1 MNSSD
6 LNELFFQLTTI
17 LDDYHPVDWD
27 DIVILLN
34 QIKNKKKPSLN
45 PCKEDFLKFFARGIA
60 FISFSFGV
68 DGVSIEMSKYARAL
82 NDLFTPLRKPSFH
95 FISGNFQSE
104 ASSILSSEWHWF
116 QVDGIDGWDKWEDG
130 KWFTAL
136 FRSEMK
142 SYSESSNHLTK
153 EIYKQAVSIAKRL
166 GKYFLDNHI
175 ALVVPVNV
183 ASNPGNIALT
193 LGLIFV
199 TEILGMYVLNS
210 NHDFYWE
217 AGKPPAER
225 VPGEEPGVRDH
236 FFRNIKNKT
245 FFSLFKLLY
254 PWNGSRWL
262 QININDRQSRRLIK
276 KFGFP
281 KEKISEISTCIPE
294 PFFEAYSKKDVIDIR
309 FRMGLILSNG
319 GGILRPVP
327 INEHLLQCSQWMN
340 NQQPLI
346 LGARPGLTVDPR
358 SDGLIILLQPTRIVS
373 RKRIA
378 RNLDLIDALFRKSA
392 LRKNFE
398 INPNRQLIL
407 HITGPVPKEHQKD
420 LEEVLLAYK
429 KIISELPE
437 QLSDRIFMAF
447 SVGQETHISFLKK
460 QFEPLKIESIYRM
473 ADVVVFPSETEG
485 RGLPIIE
492 ASASGI
498 PIICSHYQPRE
509 VFSDV
514 IGERLPE
521 DMRIKYTLFPE
532 GKFNR
537 LFLSDVAELLI
548 HPGGN
553 HNTIIHNKEAIRAR
567 YSYTS
572 FKNTFESLLNQLY
585 QME

>member
-1 MNSSD
+1 
-6 LNELFFQLTTI
+6 
-17 LDDYHPVDWD
+17 
-27 DIVILLN
+27 
-34 QIKNKKKPSLN
+34 
-45 PCKEDFLKFFARGIA
+45 
-60 FISFSFGV
+60 
-68 DGVSIEMSKYARAL
+68 
-82 NDLFTPLRKPSFH
+82 
-95 FISGNFQSE
+95 
-104 ASSILSSEWHWF
+104 
-116 QVDGIDGWDKWEDG
+116 
-130 KWFTAL
+130 
-136 FRSEMK
+136 MK
-142 SYSESSNHLTK
+142 SYSESSNYLTK